1 VGTVVLAAKESY
13 PAPPEQLFGLFG
25 SSGSAGWLFGAQCD
39 ALAPGGVVTIVL
51 PLGTGPGDGQVQ
63 ILGRVARLVPNRQI
77 VIWHD
82 QPWRGT
88 LKIKFD
94 RLPDE
99 RTGVTVLAELD
110 EDGLGWL
117 MRRRGWPAAADRNDR
132 VHRVGL
138 LTSKSGPGAVFAVAC
153 ENMARMAVEEL
164 NACGGLRGRPV
175 ELLVGDDATDPQL
188 GAAEARRLI
197 ASGCR
202 VVLASVTSATFQAV
216 QRENSAAGV
225 PLIHPVLNEGGGGVG
240 HVLRWGERPANQ
252 LGAAAAPFMKAT
264 GARHW
269 FLVGNDYSWSHGAHA
284 AARTALPRAGGRIIG
299 EQYVPLGTED
309 FGPVIERIER
319 ARADCVLSTLVGA
332 DEVAFER
339 QSWQLGLRSKCR
351 TLALVLDEST
361 RERIGDAAAGG
372 LWTAFGYFQ
381 QLDTDSNASFL
392 ARYRAAYGTWAPPVS
407 SLSEA
412 VYESV
417 QLYAGAVRATRDDD
431 PAAVARALH
440 HHRADMPRG
449 EVALSGPHSI
459 RQAIHVAEATT
470 GGFRLLRTTH

>member
-1 VGTVVLAAKESY
+1 MGTVVLAASESY
-13 PAPPEQLFGLFG
+13 PAAPEQLYGMFG

-39 ALAPGGVVTIVL
+39 VLAPGAVVTIML
-51 PLGTGPGDGQVQ
+51 PLGTGAGAGQAQ
-63 ILGRVARLVPNRQI
+63 ILGRVARLVPDRQI

-94 RLPDE
+94 RLPDSQT
-99 RTGVTVLAELD
+99 RVTVFAELD

-132 VHRVGL
+132 VHRIGL

-153 ENMARMAVEEL
+153 ENLARMAVEEL
-164 NACGGLRGRPV
+164 NADGGLRGRPV
-175 ELLVGDDATDPQL
+175 ELLVGDDATEPEL
-188 GAAEARRLI
+188 GAAETRRLI
-197 ASGCR
+197 ASGCQ
-202 VVLASVTSATFQAV
+202 VVVASVTSATFAAV
-216 QRENSAAGV
+216 QRDNAAAGV
-225 PLIHPVLNEGGGGVG
+225 PLIHPLLNEGGGGAG
-240 HVLRWGERPANQ
+240 HILRWGERPADQ
-252 LGAAAAPFMKAT
+252 LGAAAAPFMKAA
-264 GARHW
+264 GVRDW
-269 FLVGNDYSWSHGAHA
+269 FLVGDDYSWSHGAHA
-284 AARTALPRAGGRIIG
+284 AARSTLARAGGRIIG
-299 EQYVPLGTED
+299 EQYVPLGTQD

-319 ARADCVLSTLVGA
+319 VRADCVLSTLVGS

-339 QSWQLGLRSKCR
+339 QSWQTGLRSKCR
-351 TLALVLDEST
+351 TLSLVLDEST
-361 RERIGDAAAGG
+361 RERIGDAAARG

-392 ARYRAAYGTWAPPVS
+392 ARYRAAYGQWAPPVS

-412 VYESV
+412 VYETA
-417 QLYAGAVRATRDDD
+417 QLYAGAVRATGDDD

-440 HHRADMPRG
+440 HHRADTPRG
-449 EVALSGPHSI
+449 RVALSGPHSI

-470 GGFRLLRTTH
+470 GGFRLLRTAP